1 MNLGKAITFPPITY
15 ISIAIHHVP
24 KNVSCYVSTTSW
36 AEFAKKRKKKKN
48 EFIFYEIIVKCKSI
62 KIILKT
68 ISLLHRIHRREYLA
82 LMTSQ
87 KPDL

>member
-1 MNLGKAITFPPITY
+1 MNLGRAITFPPITY
-15 ISIAIHHVP
+15 ISISIHHVP

-36 AEFAKKRKKKKN
+36 AEFATKKRN
-48 EFIFYEIIVKCKSI
+48 LFYEIIVKCKSV